1 MLLQHAKDL
10 ARHLILTFFFSV
22 PSFLCSL
29 KLMGK
34 IPIVTVGLVALK
46 DPLSGDTAMAQWSAL
61 GGE

>member
-1 MLLQHAKDL
+1 
-10 ARHLILTFFFSV
+10 
-22 PSFLCSL
+22 
-29 KLMGK
+29 MGK